1 MPSEDNLGADG
12 SPPEAGAPPPQS
24 SASPFDAL
32 KNIDWNAVQDG
43 IRTTWKYAAI
53 GFGYARTA
61 AGHARTTLKY
71 IRKWGGLAFWG
82 AGFYTAAW
90 GLDKVDG
97 MLPSWG
103 KTPVETV
110 VNVGR
115 GGVHAAEG
123 AFSFVESKVVGTF
136 NYYVT
141 DPLTCP
147 GIVDAVQT
155 KVKTEGV
162 TREML
167 SGDQLKTITKCA
179 DYFPAQP

>member
-1 MPSEDNLGADG
+1 MPPEDQPESLGTPPQNLGATSG
-12 SPPEAGAPPPQS
+12 NKTSL
-24 SASPFDAL
+24 FDSL
-32 KNIDWNAVQDG
+32 RNIDWTAVQGG

-53 GFGYARTA
+53 GFGYAKTA

-71 IRKWGGLAFWG
+71 VRKWGGLAFWG
-82 AGFYTAAW
+82 AGFYAAAW

-103 KTPVETV
+103 KTPIETV

-123 AFSFVESKVVGTF
+123 AFSFVENKVVGTF